1 MKFFNVLNR
10 MRPQKYVTVTKPYH
24 IHLIYSVD
32 PNIYCAC
39 PENIHTPLTEGI
51 GISWGFY
58 KTPKF
63 KEICEALL
71 EFPEGW
77 GGGGFLGKTIP
88 SLGEVWIFS
97 GTTHIYCIYNC
108 TV

>member
-63 KEICEALL
+63 KEICEASLK
-71 EFPEGW
+71 FPEGC
-77 GGGGFLGKTIP
+77 GGGVSWKNNPFPGG
-88 SLGEVWIFS
+88 GMDIFWNY
-97 GTTHIYCIYNC
+97 THILYI
-108 TV
+108 

>member
-39 PENIHTPLTEGI
+39 PENIHKIPSQKG
-51 GISWGFY
+51 
-58 KTPKF
+58 
-63 KEICEALL
+63 L
-71 EFPEGW
+71 EFP
-77 GGGGFLGKTIP
+77 GGSIRPKNLKKYVKLYWNFQRVGRGGFLEKQ
-88 SLGEVWIFS
+88 SLPWGRYGYFLELH
-97 GTTHIYCIYNC
+97 TN
-108 TV
+108 TVYIIVQF